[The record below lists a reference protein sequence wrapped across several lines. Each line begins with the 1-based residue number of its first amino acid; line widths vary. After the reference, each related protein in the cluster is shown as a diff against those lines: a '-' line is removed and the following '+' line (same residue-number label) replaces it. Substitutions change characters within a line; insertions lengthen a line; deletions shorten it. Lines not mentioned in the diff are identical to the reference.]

1 MALVTKRQGWAVH
14 VAPFPDVVS
23 SSCSIS
29 AVQWLCNANKKSDI
43 PAKRLY
49 CFFSSLY
56 SVLVSYE
63 ISLSLPR
70 PADSV
75 MRQRHPMGRTQNGRT
90 LLWLMLS
97 QWTAL
102 KEAGGVGTRHASEMQ
117 RH

>member
-1 MALVTKRQGWAVH
+1 MWHWSQRGRGGPCMSL
-14 VAPFPDVVS
+14 PFLTWSLPL
-23 SSCSIS
+23 
-29 AVQWLCNANKKSDI
+29 AAFVQWLCNANKKSDI